1 MSLPTFPEAA
11 FVHAVGGGRSDGR
24 KANGGLI
31 SQSGIVAS
39 IYGTNATNGVQAI
52 GGYVSAGNSISG
64 SAMTAI
70 AQEAINERVR
80 RGQSNI
86 SIPAGYYSGTI
97 SAARLDII
105 ITVVQVSGPAQ
116 TQAYNGANQNI
127 NSGDGNIVT
136 GSTPVYDSY
145 GNLTGYTNTYAPA
158 PAPEVITYYQQGAP
172 NFYVSFAGL
181 VGSTIRASH
190 INELING
197 INGAKAVCTCNCN
210 YCTCNCNYCTCNC
223 NYSCTC
229 NCNYSDELV
238 KTEIEYM

>member
-1 MSLPTFPEAA
+1 MTIPTFPEAA
-11 FVHAVGGGRSDGR
+11 FVRAVGGGRGDGR
-24 KANGGLI
+24 KVNAGLF

-52 GGYVSAGNSISG
+52 GGYVGAGYSISG

-86 SIPAGYYSGTI
+86 TIPAGYYSGTI

-105 ITVVQVSGPAQ
+105 ISVVQVAGPAE

-127 NSGDGNIVT
+127 NSSDGNVPSPETVT
-136 GSTPVYDSY
+136 F
-145 GNLTGYTNTYAPA
+145 
-158 PAPEVITYYQQGAP
+158 YQQGAP
-172 NFYVSFAGL
+172 NFNVSFSGL
-181 VGSTIRASH
+181 VGSTIRADH
-190 INELING
+190 INELLNG
-197 INGAKAVCTCNCN
+197 INAARAVCTCNCN

-229 NCNYSDELV
+229 NCNYSDETLKV
-238 KTEIEYM
+238 NVEYM

>member
-1 MSLPTFPEAA
+1 MGSL
-11 FVHAVGGGRSDGR
+11 
-24 KANGGLI
+24 L
-31 SQSGIVAS
+31 AS
-39 IYGTNATNGVQAI
+39 PYGTNATNAVQAI
-52 GGYVSAGNSISG
+52 GGYVGAGYSISG

-70 AQEAINERVR
+70 AQAAIDERVR

-105 ITVVQVSGPAQ
+105 ITVVQVAGPAQ

-127 NSGDGNIVT
+127 NSSNGQVVTGYAPQYDAYGNYT
-136 GSTPVYDSY
+136 GSTPVY
-145 GNLTGYTNTYAPA
+145 GPV

-190 INELING
+190 INALING